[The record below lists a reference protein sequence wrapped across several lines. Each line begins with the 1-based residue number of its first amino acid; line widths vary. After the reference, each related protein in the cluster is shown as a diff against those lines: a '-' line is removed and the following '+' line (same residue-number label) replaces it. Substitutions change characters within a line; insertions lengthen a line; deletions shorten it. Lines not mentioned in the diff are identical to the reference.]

1 MLTSILSENRRTLS
15 LAAPIVAG
23 HIGQML
29 MGWVDTIMVGRIGV
43 IPLGACAFANTLI
56 SVPLVFGFG
65 LLSAVS
71 VRASHAHGA
80 GCPEDAAGSVRGGFV
95 IALILGLATAL
106 MIHAGLPF
114 VPVLGQPDEV
124 NAAVGTYLL
133 LTGWSLIPVYLT
145 CVCKN
150 FCEAFARPW
159 IPFWI
164 LLSAVLLNAALNWVF
179 IYGNLGSPAMGL
191 AGAGLATLIARMAAM
206 AAVFAYPS
214 LSHRLRSGW
223 PRPLFVPGMAASA
236 RRILAIG
243 LPAGMLH
250 LCEVSGFAFG
260 SLMMGWIGVTALAAH
275 QVAITCAATTFMV
288 PLGLSQAACVR
299 VGHARGSRQTSRLKP
314 IIFGA
319 LGLAILIMSVFA
331 IAFVL
336 CGPRIAG
343 WFVAEPDVVKLSA
356 SLLVLAGVFQIFDG
370 IQVVSSGILRGFEET
385 RMPMF
390 IGIVSYWMVALPVS
404 WAAAFKF
411 GYGAPGIWA
420 GFVTGLA
427 VAAGALLWRVLRKC
441 RLSA

>member
-1 MLTSILSENRRTLS
+1 MLKSILSENRRTLS
-15 LAAPIVAG
+15 LAVPIVAG

-43 IPLGACAFANTLI
+43 VPLGACAFANTLI

-80 GCPEDAAGSVRGGFV
+80 GLPEDAAAGVRGGFV
-95 IALILGLATAL
+95 IAFFLGLGMAL
-106 MIHAGLPF
+106 LIHAGLPF
-114 VPVLGQPDEV
+114 VPLLGQPEEV
-124 NAAVGTYLL
+124 NAAVDTYLI
-133 LTGWSLIPVYLT
+133 LTGWSLVPVYLT
-145 CVCKN
+145 CVSKN

-164 LLSAVLLNAALNWVF
+164 LLSAVLLNATLNWVF

-191 AGAGLATLIARMAAM
+191 AGAGLATLIARIAAM

-214 LSHRLRSGW
+214 LSRRLRAGW
-223 PRPLFVPGMAASA
+223 PRPLFAPGMASA
-236 RRILAIG
+236 ARSILTLG

-299 VGHARGSRQTSRLKP
+299 VGHARGLRRTDRLRP

-319 LGLAILIMSVFA
+319 LGLSVSIMSVFA
-331 IAFVL
+331 VAFVL
-336 CGPRIAG
+336 GGSRIAV
-343 WFVAEPDVVKLSA
+343 WFVPEPHVVHLAA

-385 RMPMF
+385 RMPMV
-390 IGIVSYWMVALPVS
+390 IGVVSYWMVALPVS
-404 WAAAFKF
+404 WTAAFKF